1 MAREFKLPDIG
12 EGVHEG
18 EVVKWFV
25 KEGDPIREND
35 PVVEVMTD
43 KVTVQI
49 PSPVT
54 GKVLQLRAKEG
65 EVVKVGATLV
75 VFGEDGEAPPATPFA
90 PAARPT
96 SSAPPPA
103 PTRAS
108 VPPPPPPSYGEA
120 LAAPAVRRLAKELN
134 VNLGAIRGSGPQ
146 GRILEDDVRR
156 AAAQASAVAPAATIS
171 RPAPAPQAVRPAV
184 PQAPSSGARGGE
196 ERIPI
201 HGLRKRI
208 FEKMAKSNV
217 TAAHFTYVEE
227 VDMSQ
232 LVHLREHLRE
242 AAERKGIKLTFLPFF
257 IKSVLGALKEFP
269 ALNSSVDDEHGE
281 IVVKKYYNIG
291 IATATDEGLTVTV
304 VHEADKKDLWGLAK
318 EIERLSNAA
327 REKKLALEDVLGST
341 FTITSLGKDGGVF
354 ATPII
359 NWPEV
364 GILGIH
370 KIEKRPV
377 VRNDQIVVRD
387 MMYLSCSFDHRVVD
401 GHIGA
406 AFVQSVRNSLEHPAL
421 LFVGLE

>member
-75 VFGEDGEAPPATPFA
+75 VFGEDGEAPPATPSA
-90 PAARPT
+90 PAARPA

-103 PTRAS
+103 PSRTSA
-108 VPPPPPPSYGEA
+108 PPPPPPSSGEA

-134 VNLGAIRGSGPQ
+134 VNLGAVRGSGPQ

-156 AAAQASAVAPAATIS
+156 AAQASVVAPAATIS

-184 PQAPSSGARGGE
+184 PQTASSGARGGE
-196 ERIPI
+196 ERISI

-232 LVHLREHLRE
+232 LVHLRDHLKE

-281 IVVKKYYNIG
+281 IVLKKYYNIG

-304 VHEADKKDLWGLAK
+304 VHEADRKDLWGLAK
-318 EIERLSNAA
+318 EIDRLSTAA
-327 REKKLALEDVLGST
+327 REKRLALEDVLGST
-341 FTITSLGKDGGVF
+341 FTITSLGKEGGIL

-364 GILGIH
+364 AILGVH

-377 VRNDQIVVRD
+377 VRNDQVVIRD
-387 MMYLSCSFDHRVVD
+387 MMYLSCSFDHRVID
-401 GHIGA
+401 GHVGA
-406 AFVQSVRNSLEHPAL
+406 AFVQNVRNSLEHPAL